1 MLPTQVLKIRAFRDL
16 WLGQAISQFG
26 DAFYYVIFA
35 FMVQK
40 ITGSAAMVGF
50 TGAFE
55 ALPFLLFSAY
65 AGVLADKL
73 DRRKIMLL
81 SDLLSGVLLLAF
93 AAVIFTSM
101 KPPIWTIFT
110 TAFLTSTVRAFF
122 LPAKNASIPSLVPAD
137 ILMKANAFSGMTQS
151 FMPLLGLA
159 FSASVLGLLYSLS
172 QKWFFLS
179 AIIVNA
185 SSFFGSAFFIAKLPS
200 IIAERNEVRHP
211 WTDFVL
217 GMRYIRERNV
227 LFTQLC
233 LSVLVNLS
241 ISPFFVVYVIA
252 NNQWFGGKPQ
262 TLTWCELTFFV
273 GLIIGSAIV
282 GKLKFRH
289 PGIGYVISVT
299 GVGAAVMTMGFCQNI
314 WMFCAMNI
322 VCGLV
327 MPFAEIP
334 FMTYTQ
340 LVVEDSFRGRVNS
353 ANNMLRAGIMP
364 IGMSLG
370 GILVKTIGVTGA
382 FLMMGTG
389 FILAAV
395 IGLAIREFRLS
406 TLPES
411 TEMEPPLRLE
421 AASEVSGVA

>member
-65 AGVLADKL
+65 AGVLADKV
-73 DRRKIMLL
+73 DRRKIMLM
-81 SDLLSGVLLLAF
+81 SDLLSGMLLITF
-93 AAVIFTSM
+93 AVVVFTHSKPSM
-101 KPPIWTIFT
+101 WTIFT

-122 LPAKNASIPSLVPAD
+122 LPAKNASIPSLVPQD
-137 ILMKANAFSGMTQS
+137 MLMKANAFSGMTQN

-159 FSASVLGLLYSLS
+159 FSATVLGLLYSMS
-172 QKWFFLS
+172 QTWFFLS
-179 AIIVNA
+179 AILVNSA
-185 SSFFGSAFFIAKLPS
+185 SFFGSAFFIAKLPP
-200 IIAERNEVRHP
+200 IVAERKEERHP

-217 GMRYIRERNV
+217 GMQYIRDRKV
-227 LFTQLC
+227 LFTQLW
-233 LSVLVNLS
+233 LAMLVNLS

-252 NNQWFGGKPQ
+252 NNNWFGGKPQ
-262 TLTWCELTFFV
+262 TLTFCELTFFV
-273 GLIIGSAIV
+273 GLILGSALV

-340 LVVEDSFRGRVNS
+340 MVVEDAFRGRVNS

-364 IGMSLG
+364 VGMSLG
-370 GILVKTIGVTGA
+370 GILVKAIGVTGA
-382 FLMMGTG
+382 FVMMGSG
-389 FILAAV
+389 FLVAAV
-395 IGLAIREFRLS
+395 LGLLIREFRES
-406 TLPES
+406 TLPAAQVSDPQLTIAE
-411 TEMEPPLRLE
+411 
-421 AASEVSGVA
+421 ASEVTGVA